1 MSTMSQIKERLLIEL
16 SKNRYM
22 EAFIQSHSDH
32 KNTAV
37 YSQSAQSH
45 LVIHLASEAQYKRIV
60 SQYF

>member
-1 MSTMSQIKERLLIEL
+1 MSTMSQIKERLLTAL

-22 EAFIQSHSDH
+22 EGFIQSRSDH

-45 LVIHLASEAQYKRIV
+45 LAIHLASETQSERSL
-60 SQYF
+60 SQT